1 MRIIHYHF
9 KGCMEG
15 RFSKIT
21 ITGRSPRERGFRISP
36 TESEDKAVKGVE
48 DFQMKVSNLNVA
60 FGMDEKPSCSS
71 EQILLLPCRNKK
83 FLAGSD
89 RLAPRKA
96 V

>member
-1 MRIIHYHF
+1 MIRVWEKKVSGSF
-9 KGCMEG
+9 FDSLG
-15 RFSKIT
+15 RN
-21 ITGRSPRERGFRISP
+21 PRERGFRISP
-36 TESEDKAVKGVE
+36 TESEDKAIKGVE
-48 DFQMKVSNLNVA
+48 DFQKVSNLNVA

-83 FLAGSD
+83 FLARSD